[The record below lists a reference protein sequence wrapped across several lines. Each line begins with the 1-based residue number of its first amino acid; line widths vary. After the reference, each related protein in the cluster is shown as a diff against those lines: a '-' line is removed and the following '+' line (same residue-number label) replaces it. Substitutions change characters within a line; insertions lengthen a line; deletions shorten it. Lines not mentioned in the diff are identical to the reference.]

1 MNFEIGIACGEC
13 DTFSPIGTAECPE
26 CGRNLSLDFYGKPD
40 SQPRS
45 IPVGEAKEAET
56 IVSPQAPQARVG
68 PADLTKLSEE
78 ELMEIARNYVCREC
92 SIAVPSG
99 HKFCGTCGAA
109 VPPQI
114 VQMQINYFGT
124 MQTPGRARLIL
135 IRGDSD
141 VDGLSYLLQGAEHVA
156 GRDQGQI
163 LFPEDDWMNPRHAN
177 FVYENDTLVVRDE
190 NSVNGV
196 FVRIRDRVQLDIGDR
211 FLCGEQLL
219 LIAPSAEEDA
229 GPEPD
234 HTYFYTPP
242 HRNARF
248 LLVQVLQGG
257 VPGSVF
263 AARGN
268 TMDIGREDCD
278 VSYPADVFISGKH
291 ARVEMSND
299 GRFTL
304 VDLGSKNGTYVRI
317 KQPTP
322 LQHGDYIFLGRQ
334 LLRVE
339 ITT

>member
-13 DTFSPIGTAECPE
+13 DTYSPMGTAECPE
-26 CGRNLSLDFYGKPD
+26 CGHNLSLESFGESG
-40 SQPRS
+40 SQPRP
-45 IPVGEAKEAET
+45 IPVGEKEEAET
-56 IVSPQAPQARVG
+56 AASPQAPQAQVG

-78 ELMEIARNYVCREC
+78 ELMEIARNYVCRDC
-92 SIAVPSG
+92 SVAVPSG

-109 VPPQI
+109 VPPEI
-114 VQMQINYFGT
+114 VEMQINYFGT
-124 MQTPGRARLIL
+124 LQTPGRARLIL

-141 VDGLSYLLQGAEHVA
+141 VDGLSYLLQGTEHVA

-163 LFPEDDWMNPRHAN
+163 LFPDDAWMNPRHAN
-177 FVYENDTLVVRDE
+177 FVYENDALMVRDE
-190 NSVNGV
+190 SSVNGV
-196 FVRIRDRVQLDIGDR
+196 FMRVREPVQLDIGEQ

-219 LIAPSAEEDA
+219 TLAGPPEPDA

-234 HTYFYTPP
+234 QTYFYATPNRGAP
-242 HRNARF
+242 F
-248 LLVQVLQGG
+248 LLVQVLVGG

-278 VSYPADVFISGKH
+278 VSYPADLFISGKH
-291 ARVEMSND
+291 ARVEMGND

-317 KQPTP
+317 KQPRP
-322 LQHGDYIFLGRQ
+322 LQHGDYLFLGRQ

-339 ITT
+339 MTT